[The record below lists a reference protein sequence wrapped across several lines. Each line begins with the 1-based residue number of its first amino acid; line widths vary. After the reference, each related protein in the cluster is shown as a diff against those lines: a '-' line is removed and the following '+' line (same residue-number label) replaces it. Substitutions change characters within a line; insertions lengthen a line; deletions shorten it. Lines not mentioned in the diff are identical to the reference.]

1 MDSRKFILK
10 ETAIIG
16 LGQAICVAAMIG
28 IFALLGYFDRR
39 VLIGG
44 IAGGLLATLNFFFM
58 AVGAGIAADKAQDQN
73 VKGGQ
78 ATIQMSYMLRLAVL
92 FIVLFALVKSG
103 LCNVITAVL
112 PLAFTRPIL
121 TIGEF
126 FRKSGEVKA

>member
-10 ETAIIG
+10 ETAFVA
-16 LGQAICVAAMIG
+16 LGQALCVAAMLG
-28 IFALLGYFDRR
+28 IYALLGNFDRSI
-39 VLIGG
+39 LLGG
-44 IAGGLLATLNFFFM
+44 IAGGILAVANFFFM
-58 AVGAGIAADKAQDQN
+58 AVSAGIAADKAQAQN

-78 ATIQMSYMLRLAVL
+78 ATVQMSYLIRMVVL

-112 PLAFTRPIL
+112 PLIFTRPIL

-126 FRKSGEVKA
+126 FRKSGEAKL